1 MITITKRSATPPQ
14 PYESQTYARRE
25 DEAFTTKDAVF
36 AVRQKVARP
45 AHWIPGPVSS
55 RRTSSSRGSPEE
67 RMKPLSPEGC
77 VSGGEAPS

>member
-45 AHWIPGPVSS
+45 AHWIPGA
-55 RRTSSSRGSPEE
+55 
-67 RMKPLSPEGC
+67 
-77 VSGGEAPS
+77 GELPTDFFLPGLA